1 MAMTRLAQIFETL
14 AGRPPLG
21 LAVAFAEDAHTL
33 GAVREAADLG
43 LVRPFLTGDEGR
55 IRDLAARE
63 GIGLEG
69 FTLLHHP
76 GDAAA
81 AAAAVDLA
89 ARGECGV
96 LMKGTLSTDRYL
108 RAILRGGAG
117 LVAEGGL
124 LSHVCVVEA
133 PRYPKLL
140 VCGDI
145 AVIPQPDLKQKIAIT
160 GFVIR
165 TARAL
170 GLARP
175 KVALVAASEQVLPG
189 YIHTTEAAIISKMA
203 ERGQIPG
210 ADVDG
215 PMGLDAAIDP
225 EAARVKGLAGPVAG
239 NADGLVFADIEG
251 GNAFYKTSTK
261 LGGAELGAMVVGARV
276 PCVLSSRGDSVRTKL
291 NSIALALL
299 AAGAP

>member
-1 MAMTRLAQIFETL
+1 M
-14 AGRPPLG
+14 
-21 LAVAFAEDAHTL
+21 
-33 GAVREAADLG
+33 
-43 LVRPFLTGDEGR
+43 
-55 IRDLAARE
+55 
-63 GIGLEG
+63 
-69 FTLLHHP
+69 
-76 GDAAA
+76 
-81 AAAAVDLA
+81 
-89 ARGECGV
+89 
-96 LMKGTLSTDRYL
+96 
-108 RAILRGGAG
+108 
-117 LVAEGGL
+117 
-124 LSHVCVVEA
+124 
-133 PRYPKLL
+133 
-140 VCGDI
+140 CGDI

-170 GLARP
+170 GIARP
-175 KVALVAASEQVLPG
+175 KVALIAASEQVLPG

-203 ERGQIPG
+203 ERGQIAG

-225 EAARVKGLAGPVAG
+225 EAARVKGLSGPVAG
-239 NADGLVFADIEG
+239 DADGLVFADIEG

-299 AAGAP
+299 SAGAA